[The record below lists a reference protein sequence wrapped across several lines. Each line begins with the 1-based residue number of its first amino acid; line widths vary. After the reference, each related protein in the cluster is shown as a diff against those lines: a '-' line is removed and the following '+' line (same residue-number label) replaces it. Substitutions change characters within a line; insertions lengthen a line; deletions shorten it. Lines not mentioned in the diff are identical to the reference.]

1 MIKIIYTEKNDKKDF
16 LYDSNFE
23 IVLDQDITST
33 AAIEVFIKMLNVAT
47 YHVNAETIEK
57 LAQELKE
64 KYGNSRIV

>member
-16 LYDSNFE
+16 LYDLNFE

>member
-16 LYDSNFE
+16 PYDSNFE

>member
-16 LYDSNFE
+16 PYDSNFE
-23 IVLDQDITST
+23 IALDQDITST